1 VTVGALVDVVTVI
14 VCPCANGA
22 RDSISSGA
30 SAARMRLNGEGML
43 GVFINEWETGEWKVA
58 GWKIAR

>member
-1 VTVGALVDVVTVI
+1 
-14 VCPCANGA
+14 
-22 RDSISSGA
+22 
-30 SAARMRLNGEGML
+30 MRLNGEGML

>member
-1 VTVGALVDVVTVI
+1 MGVFTGI

-30 SAARMRLNGEGML
+30 SAARRMRLNGEGML
-43 GVFINEWETGEWKVA
+43 GVFINEWETREWWVA
-58 GWKIAR
+58 GWEIAR